1 MAMLKGNKQQGFTL
15 AELLVTVVI
24 IGILAALLLPTLS
37 RAKQSAQQ
45 TTCLNNL
52 HEINFATRM
61 YAEDYGDQIVIPSA
75 GPFARWPNCSVK
87 EIVKSYANFKG
98 KPSPSEKLF
107 VCPADSFY
115 YNVNVRR
122 FDIGLHELEVTYFN
136 SYGFNGGNSMTNFG
150 LSAPG
155 ISGQKL
161 SAIWM
166 PTKTIL
172 IAEES
177 AFVPFSWHKPQ
188 KDVANHLFLNSMN
201 MLSFVDGHVSFTK
214 MYSNG
219 ASETWL
225 YNPPE
230 SYDYKWSGD

>member
-15 AELLVTVVI
+15 AELLVTIVI
-24 IGILAALLLPTLS
+24 IGILAALLLPALS
-37 RAKQSAQQ
+37 CAKQSAQQ

-61 YAEDYGDQIVIPSA
+61 YAEDYGDQIVIPSP
-75 GPFARWPNCSVK
+75 GLFFHWPTCCVK
-87 EIVKSYANFKG
+87 EIVKSYANYKG

-107 VCPADSFY
+107 ACPADRFY
-115 YNVNVRR
+115 YNINVRR

-136 SYGFNGGNSMTNFG
+136 SYGFNGGNSITNFG
-150 LSAPG
+150 LSVPG
-155 ISGQKL
+155 ISGEKL
-161 SAIWM
+161 SAIRM

-172 IAEES
+172 IAEVS

-188 KDVANHLFLNSMN
+188 KDVPKHLFLNSMN
-201 MLSFVDGHVSFTK
+201 MLSFVDGRVSFTR

-219 ASETWL
+219 ASEAWL